1 MEMVDRLKG
10 QENSTLAAT
19 LQMLSPWLPYAGNL
33 TSDLS
38 EGCWVT
44 PAVCTESPAGDKR
57 LEKTSGSFSL
67 RIGVS
72 ACVGVCIACKVWPS
86 LKSNMSQMSKWCDRT
101 WSVLVIILTYLAL
114 TCIKTLHVSFPYF
127 RSTMFCS
134 GTKFKACVDQWNWK
148 KEKKQH
154 AWEEV

>member
-1 MEMVDRLKG
+1 MCGWVVEMVDRLKG

-57 LEKTSGSFSL
+57 LEKTSGSCSVCLCVCSCGCLYCMQIVSIIEKQYAKCKWGKYVL
-67 RIGVS
+67 RHGLDLLLFGGIFILF
-72 ACVGVCIACKVWPS
+72 ALDNVGFHHCISFRRKCFAVVLDWNH
-86 LKSNMSQMSKWCDRT
+86 LLSNE
-101 WSVLVIILTYLAL
+101 I
-114 TCIKTLHVSFPYF
+114 HF
-127 RSTMFCS
+127 
-134 GTKFKACVDQWNWK
+134 
-148 KEKKQH
+148 
-154 AWEEV
+154 